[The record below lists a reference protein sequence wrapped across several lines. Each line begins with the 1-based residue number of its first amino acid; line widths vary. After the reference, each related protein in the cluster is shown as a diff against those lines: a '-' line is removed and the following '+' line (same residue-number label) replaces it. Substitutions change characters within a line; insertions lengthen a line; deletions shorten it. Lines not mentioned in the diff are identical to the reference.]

1 MTTETEGLP
10 ELADRVARLEGAYER
25 VDRQLESLDRRYEG
39 IVHSIDQL
47 RSDMTGQMDNV
58 NARIDALRSDMTGQV
73 ESVNARIDGLSKEI
87 RITVFAGVAL
97 TIGAISVATAIIAL
111 LIR

>member
-10 ELADRVARLEGAYER
+10 ELAGRVARLEGAYER

-39 IVHSIDQL
+39 LVHSVDQL
-47 RSDMTGQMDNV
+47 RTDMTVQNDRLRAEMAAQIDSV
-58 NARIDALRSDMTGQV
+58 NTRIDS
-73 ESVNARIDGLSKEI
+73 LSKEL
-87 RITVFAGVAL
+87 RITFIAGVTL
-97 TIGAISVATAIIAL
+97 VIGAVSVATAIIAI

>member
-10 ELADRVARLEGAYER
+10 ELAGRVARLEGAYER

-39 IVHSIDQL
+39 LVHTIDQLRTDMTAQNDRL
-47 RSDMTGQMDNV
+47 RSDMTGQ
-58 NARIDALRSDMTGQV
+58 ID
-73 ESVNARIDGLSKEI
+73 SVNARIDSLSKEL
-87 RITVFAGVAL
+87 RITFIAGVTL
-97 TIGAISVATAIIAL
+97 IIGAVAVATAIIAI

>member
-10 ELADRVARLEGAYER
+10 ELASRVARLEGAYER

-39 IVHSIDQL
+39 LVHSVDQL
-47 RSDMTGQMDNV
+47 RSDVTSQIENLRSET
-58 NARIDALRSDMTGQV
+58 NARIDS
-73 ESVNARIDGLSKEI
+73 LSKEI
-87 RITVFAGVAL
+87 RMTVFAGVAVI
-97 TIGAISVATAIIAL
+97 IGAISVATAIIAL